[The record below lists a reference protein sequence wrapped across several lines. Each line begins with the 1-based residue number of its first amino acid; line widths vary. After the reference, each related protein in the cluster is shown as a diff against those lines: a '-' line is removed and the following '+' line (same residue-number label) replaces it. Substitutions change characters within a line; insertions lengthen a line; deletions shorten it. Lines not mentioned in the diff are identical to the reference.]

1 MLKFKDLITVD
12 YAPGEPDLIK
22 YRRHRKRRTGLDGG
36 VDESPDEALSMA
48 QRLKKARDFKR
59 NRAKIALGRKR
70 AARRVASKEVLQ
82 KRAKRA
88 ARNKILLKI
97 TKDIPR
103 GELTIARKAEIEKRL
118 EKPEMKTRIDRLA
131 KKMFPLIR
139 KAEMQRKRGGSS
151 E

>member
-12 YAPGEPDLIK
+12 YAPGEPDEIK
-22 YRRHRKRRTGLDGG
+22 YKRHRKRRTGLDRGLNDG
-36 VDESPDEALSMA
+36 LETEALSMA

-70 AARRVASKEVLQ
+70 AARRVASKEVLL
-82 KRAKRA
+82 KRARRA

-97 TKDIPR
+97 TKDVPR
-103 GELTIARKAEIEKRL
+103 GELTVARKQEIEKRL
-118 EKPEMKTRIDRLA
+118 DKPAMKTRIDRLA

-139 KAEMQRKRGGSS
+139 KAEMERKRGGAK
-151 E
+151 

>member
-12 YAPGEPDLIK
+12 YAPGEPDEIK
-22 YRRHRKRRTGLDGG
+22 YRRHRKRRPM
-36 VDESPDEALSMA
+36 DETPDEALSMA

-88 ARNKILLKI
+88 ARNKILLKL

-118 EKPEMKTRIDRLA
+118 DKPEMKTRIDRLA

>member
-12 YAPGEPDLIK
+12 YAPGEPDEIK
-22 YRRHRKRRTGLDGG
+22 YRRHRKRRAM
-36 VDESPDEALSMA
+36 DETPDEALSMA

-59 NRAKIALGRKR
+59 NRAKIALGKKR

-82 KRAKRA
+82 KRARRA

-118 EKPEMKTRIDRLA
+118 DKPEMKTRIDRLA

-151 E
+151 K